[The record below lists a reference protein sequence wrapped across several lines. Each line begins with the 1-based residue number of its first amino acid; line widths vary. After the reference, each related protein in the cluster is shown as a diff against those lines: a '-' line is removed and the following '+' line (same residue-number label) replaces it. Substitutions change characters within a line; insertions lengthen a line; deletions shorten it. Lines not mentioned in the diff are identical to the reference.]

1 MASVR
6 RVREQRSAVRAH
18 RRVVVMLVVRFV
30 IVTVT
35 VPMMVVMGIRFV
47 RAALLMERVF
57 DPVHAFMPR
66 A

>member
-1 MASVR
+1 
-6 RVREQRSAVRAH
+6 
-18 RRVVVMLVVRFV
+18 MLVVRFV